1 MPNSGRTSASPDTAT
16 RALEI
21 AERLAQ
27 TRGFNGFSYADIA
40 DELAITKASL
50 HYHFESKADLGLAL
64 IERYTDGFK
73 GALDAITGDATIRL
87 RRYAKLYEDVLVRD
101 RMCLCG
107 MLAAEYSTLPRS
119 MQDALRRFFD
129 MNDEW
134 LTRTLDRGRSAG
146 VLGFDGTALEAARVL
161 TAGFEGAMLLARS
174 YSEPARFAVTAKR
187 LLGQLSSSNAARGS
201 RAKQSRATARPV
213 RRVAPH
219 R

>member
-1 MPNSGRTSASPDTAT
+1 MDTAS

-21 AERLAQ
+21 AQRLAQ
-27 TRGFNGFSYADIA
+27 TLGFNGFSYADIA
-40 DELAITKASL
+40 DELEITKASL

-64 IERYTDGFK
+64 IEQYTERFK
-73 GALDAITGDATIRL
+73 HALDAITGDAATRL

-134 LTRTLDRGRSAG
+134 LTKTLDRGRAAG
-146 VLGFDGTALEAARVL
+146 VLSFDGTALEAARVL

-174 YSEPARFAVTAKR
+174 YAEPTRFTTTAKR
-187 LLGQLSSSNAARGS
+187 LLAQLKPTRGPV
-201 RAKQSRATARPV
+201 RPA
-213 RRVAPH
+213 RRVAAH

>member
-1 MPNSGRTSASPDTAT
+1 MDTAT

-21 AERLAQ
+21 AQRLAQ

-64 IERYTDGFK
+64 IERYSEGFRR
-73 GALDAITGDATIRL
+73 ALDAITGDAAIRL
-87 RRYAKLYEDVLVRD
+87 RRYAKLYEEVLVRD

-107 MLAAEYSTLPRS
+107 MLAAEYWTLPRS
-119 MQDALRRFFD
+119 MQDALHRFFD

-134 LTRTLDRGRSAG
+134 LTKTLERGRAAG
-146 VLGFDGTALEAARVL
+146 VLRFEGTALEAARVL

-174 YSEPARFAVTAKR
+174 YSEPARFVMTARR
-187 LLGQLSSSNAARGS
+187 LLAQLHGS
-201 RAKQSRATARPV
+201 TTSPGGRAKQPRAPARPL
-213 RRVAPH
+213 RRIAAH